1 LFKEKSM
8 TTHVLIAERTYRNW
22 STPILLELNL
32 RAHQLDAPSRQAL
45 RNVLIERR
53 MADLGKPT
61 EVEQRKTA

>member
-1 LFKEKSM
+1 M
-8 TTHVLIAERTYRNW
+8 TTPVLMAERTYRNW

-53 MADLGKPT
+53 MADLGSPT
-61 EVEQRKTA
+61 GVERRKTA

>member
-8 TTHVLIAERTYRNW
+8 TTPVLIAERTYRNW

>member
-1 LFKEKSM
+1 M
-8 TTHVLIAERTYRNW
+8 TTPVLIAERTYRNW